1 MKRLK
6 QIPTI
11 VPYHNGKVSVGS
23 KDFTIKDGTQGR
35 TMLTEFLVED
45 EKLPEK
51 IEKNEALNTIRN
63 TVLAQTVITT
73 DPSTKKRLIPS
84 SSNFFGGSV
93 YSFDKTPEGFY
104 LIVLRNTDG
113 GNDGKYFPSENIGGV
128 IVPDISVVTN
138 DGKKLLEEANL
149 LTEEE
154 LLPFEEP
161 KEVPEEEFKPV
172 DAGKLAEVIS
182 KTTELV
188 NNKLQNRERRVSKPV

>member
-11 VPYHNGKVSVGS
+11 LPFRNGKVMVGKKEFS
-23 KDFTIKDGTQGR
+23 IKDGTQGR
-35 TMLTEFLVED
+35 TMLMEMLTDD
-45 EKLPEK
+45 EKVSDK
-51 IEKNEALNTIRN
+51 ISKNNALNSIRN

-73 DPSTKKRLIPS
+73 DPVTKKRLIPN

-93 YSFDKTPEGFY
+93 YSFDKTAEGFF

-113 GNDGKYFPSENIGGV
+113 GNDGKCFPSDKIGGV
-128 IVPDISVVTN
+128 MVPDLTIVTEQ
-138 DGKKLLEEANL
+138 GLQLLEEEGV

-154 LLPFEEP
+154 LVPFEEP
-161 KEVPEEEFKPV
+161 KQEVQEELIPV
-172 DAGKLAEVIS
+172 NTEKMAAAIN

-188 NNKLQNRERRVSKPV
+188 NSKLQNRERRVSKPV